1 MIRINCLQ
9 VPFKENV
16 CTIVPV
22 ETCNPVTVTKC
33 SDKTKNVRFQINAH
47 RPSLDMQIL
56 QISGVCRYNKTKIDK
71 YVQVCHDVTED
82 VERDVC
88 MLMTRNDCR
97 QVGFFFPHSIM
108 FQEFFRDELL

>member
-1 MIRINCLQ
+1 MQ